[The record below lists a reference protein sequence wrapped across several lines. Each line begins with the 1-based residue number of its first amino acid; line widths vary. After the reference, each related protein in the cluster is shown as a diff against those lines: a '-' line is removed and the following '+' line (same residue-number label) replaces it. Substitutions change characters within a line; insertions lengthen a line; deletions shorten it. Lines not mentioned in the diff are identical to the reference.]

1 MIVWIASYP
10 RSGNTFLRVL
20 LNVCFNL
27 KSYSQYNDTHDIGE
41 QEEFRNIV
49 GHETYSQPWSAF
61 YKESSNSSEQVLIKT
76 HGPPQDDAKA
86 IYLVRDPRSV
96 VVSYHNYLTNY
107 SELDLRRLETILGAT
122 AFGSWGQHVNAWRAH
137 KRQNTFLVHFEHLV
151 ADPQSVA
158 SELSKFLGMEQ
169 SGREIPSFSDLQAV
183 NRQFF
188 QTGSNKKNVASLSED
203 ERNLVNFLFKDQ
215 MKIMGY
221 TPSERVQ
228 KAKALDLIGTTSQ
241 AVWRRQAH
249 LQRELKQS
257 SSEKIESMAQQ
268 LVSLTNQIENTH
280 QQFQSLWSQKSEL
293 SANVEI
299 LRHDR
304 DTLKKERD
312 GMLGEKQHLWKQNS
326 ELSETADSLRTQLD
340 ALRVERDRLLAESN
354 KFKESEEQ
362 LRELRSQKSELAA
375 MVEYLRD
382 QRSQLVQERDKLASE
397 TSTLASVR
405 SNIELL
411 NTDNTRLE
419 GVVSRLEV
427 KNTNLETALFELTQK
442 KTDVTAQIIDR
453 ERYIRKL
460 EQELQ
465 ALQERALKLSN
476 RNQEITAKY
485 TQVQEQV
492 AEMND
497 ALAPRLKTIFTL
509 KPLRFAF
516 NRRTLVKRGDLV
528 LDDRGFPTPKQ
539 KTQVIPP
546 DLQRPIPNLS
556 IRSKIASQS
565 STRVSIYKNY
575 TAKKPLGIAVYTFDR
590 SESVEHVL
598 ESLLLQDGLENTHVW
613 IDGDQGNPKKREKL
627 DRTEKCVSSFPVKQI
642 HRNRGNYGFRKM
654 MIISMRKM
662 FEIYERV
669 LFLEDDCFP
678 TRNALNGFSYE
689 LDQIENDDSIFS
701 VYGHP
706 FLTESEESGPIGRFQ
721 GWGWAS
727 TRDKLMPL
735 WPALL
740 EAYLMSEDEYRSY
753 ISSELTADVLSH
765 IDVTPGRQPSSTL
778 PKFFAWDEV
787 LCFLAGQRNLTHKRS
802 SERLI
807 YNFGVGDSSTHFSN
821 IDHYRKPPFN
831 MVTIDELW
839 NHF

>member
-20 LNVCFNL
+20 LNACFNL
-27 KSYSQYNDTHDIGE
+27 RSYSQYNDTQDIGE

-49 GHETYSQPWSAF
+49 GHETYSQSWSAF
-61 YKESSNSSEQVLIKT
+61 YKESSNSSERVLIKT
-76 HGPPQDDAKA
+76 HGPPQDEAKT

-96 VVSYHNYLTNY
+96 VVSYHNYLSNY
-107 SELDLRRLETILGAT
+107 SELDLQRLETILGAT
-122 AFGSWGQHVNAWRAH
+122 AFGSWGKHVNAWSAH
-137 KRQNTFLVHFEHLV
+137 KRKNTFLVHFERLV

-158 SELSKFLGMEQ
+158 SELSEFLGMEQ
-169 SGREIPSFSDLQAV
+169 TGSEIPSFSDLQAV

-188 QTGSNKKNVASLSED
+188 HTGSNKKNVASLSHD
-203 ERNLVNFLFKDQ
+203 ELNLVSFLFKEQ

-221 TPSERVQ
+221 TPSGRVQ
-228 KAKALDLIGTTSQ
+228 KAKALDLIGITSQ
-241 AVWRRQAH
+241 AVWTRQAQ
-249 LQRELKQS
+249 LQRELEKS
-257 SSEKIESMAQQ
+257 SNEQIASMAQQ
-268 LVSLTNQIENTH
+268 LVSLTHQIENTH
-280 QQFQSLWSQKSEL
+280 EQFQSLWSQKSEL
-293 SANVEI
+293 SATVEI

-304 DTLKKERD
+304 QTIKNERD
-312 GMLGEKQHLWKQNS
+312 GLLDERKHLWKQKS
-326 ELSETADSLRTQLD
+326 ELSATADSLRIQRD
-340 ALRVERDRLLAESN
+340 ALRIESDRLLAESN
-354 KFKESEEQ
+354 KFVESEEQ
-362 LRELRSQKSELAA
+362 LRELRSQKSEMAA

-382 QRSQLVQERDKLASE
+382 QRGQLVEERDKLANEKSALE
-397 TSTLASVR
+397 SVL
-405 SNIELL
+405 SKNELL
-411 NTDNTRLE
+411 ESDNARLE
-419 GVVSRLEV
+419 SVISRLEM
-427 KNTNLETALFELTQK
+427 KNTGLETALFEQTQK
-442 KTDVTAQIIDR
+442 KTDAAAQTIDR
-453 ERYIRKL
+453 ERFIRKL

-465 ALQERALKLSN
+465 ALQERTQKLSN

-485 TQVQEQV
+485 SLVQEQIS
-492 AEMND
+492 EMND

-528 LDDRGFPTPKQ
+528 LDERGFPTPKQ
-539 KTQVIPP
+539 KTHVVPP
-546 DLQRPIPNLS
+546 DLQRPVPNRS
-556 IRSKIASQS
+556 VRSKIASQPQI
-565 STRVSIYKNY
+565 RESIYKNH

-662 FEIYERV
+662 FEMYERV

-678 TRNALNGFSYE
+678 TRNALNGFGYE
-689 LDQIENDDSIFS
+689 LDQIENDDSVFS

-706 FLTESEESGPIGRFQ
+706 FLTKSEEAGPIGRFQ

-727 TRDKLMPL
+727 TREKLMPL
-735 WPALL
+735 WPSLL
-740 EAYLMSEDEYRSY
+740 DAYLMSEDEYKSY
-753 ISSELTADVLSH
+753 ISSQLTADVLSH

-802 SERLI
+802 TERLI

-839 NHF
+839 SHF